1 MRRCGRCGRA
11 NSTKRKHWAKPFIY
25 QSEIASGARELGYR
39 VNKGPTH
46 ATEIMGFS
54 KEYLDAESARGKL
67 INDRLEELGMSSSIH
82 ARKLV
87 ALESR
92 EPSCN

>member
-1 MRRCGRCGRA
+1 
-11 NSTKRKHWAKPFIY
+11 
-25 QSEIASGARELGYR
+25 
-39 VNKGPTH
+39 
-46 ATEIMGFS
+46 MGFS